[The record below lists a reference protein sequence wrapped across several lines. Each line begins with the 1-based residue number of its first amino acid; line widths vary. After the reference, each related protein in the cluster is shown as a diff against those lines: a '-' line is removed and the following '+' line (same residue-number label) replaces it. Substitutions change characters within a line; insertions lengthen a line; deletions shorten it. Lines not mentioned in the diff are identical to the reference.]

1 MIRNMWN
8 RMWGSIILFPVMF
21 MVFMLVIGVADAF
34 AQSEVPDGV
43 QVFHLDTGQTCI
55 VWPDDSGECYCPCET
70 GLCVVETEG
79 LARRS
84 TPTSRPTDEP
94 SQQSSPTATLLSP
107 NSTPTSTP
115 EVEGTVTPHPT
126 KTPKPHCNKGEGN
139 GGEDCDPG
147 NHPERGNDDE
157 D

>member
-1 MIRNMWN
+1 MIRKAWN
-8 RMWGSIILFPVMF
+8 SIWGSIILFPVMF
-21 MVFMLVIGVADAF
+21 VVFMLVIGVAAAQ

-84 TPTSRPTDEP
+84 IPTEVRDGGTPEP
-94 SQQSSPTATLLSP
+94 SPVHTFTP

-139 GGEDCDPG
+139 GDEGCDPG

>member
-1 MIRNMWN
+1 MEGKDKQMRKIVWM
-8 RMWGSIILFPVMF
+8 SLIA
-21 MVFMLVIGVADAF
+21 LVATLSVAGMAY

-43 QVFHLDTGQTCI
+43 QVFHLDTGQTCV
-55 VWPDDSGECYCPCET
+55 VWPNGNGECYCPCET

-79 LARRS
+79 LA
-84 TPTSRPTDEP
+84 PRPTTTEVRDGGTPEP
-94 SQQSSPTATLLSP
+94 SPVHTFTP